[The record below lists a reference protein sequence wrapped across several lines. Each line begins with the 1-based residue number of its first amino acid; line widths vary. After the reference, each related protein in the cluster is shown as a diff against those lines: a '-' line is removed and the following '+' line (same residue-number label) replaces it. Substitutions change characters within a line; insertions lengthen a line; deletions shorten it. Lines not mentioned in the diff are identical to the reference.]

1 MTDKLPPNLLAL
13 FAARPPL
20 RWVEPPDHAPQHRK
34 TAPVSGVAAFLPEL
48 QKYKETDDYKPTES
62 WLQARDR
69 KTREKKEAVQTLLA
83 EAPNTY
89 KPNEDPNVRGDAFK
103 TLIVARLSY
112 DADERDLEK
121 EFGRIGPIERIRIVT
136 DTHAHE
142 KPNKKQKPH
151 RGYAFVV
158 FEREKDMRAALD
170 SCDGLRIKDRRIKV
184 DVERGRT
191 VKGWKP
197 RRLGGGL
204 GGRGYTR
211 SMPSRPM
218 GPGGFSGGGG
228 GFRGGFRGFDGGG
241 RGRGGGFRG
250 GRGGGFRGGFDGPR
264 GDRNGFGAP
273 TGAPSGPGF
282 DRRNGYGGDRDRG
295 DRGDRGGDRG
305 PGGYDRGGRS
315 YDDRHGS
322 GGGGGGGFRDG
333 GSRFGDREGRRT
345 GSNMEPIVP
354 RENRR
359 DGGGRDGGRDGGGR
373 EGGYRD
379 RDYDRPPRDDRSHRD
394 DDGGRKRGYEGGGY
408 EDPRK
413 LRRY

>member
-20 RWVEPPDHAPQHRK
+20 RWVEPSDHAPQDRK
-34 TAPVSGVAAFLPEL
+34 TAPISGVAQFLPEL
-48 QKYKETDDYKPTES
+48 QKYKETDVYHPTES

-69 KTREKKEAVQTLLA
+69 KKQEKKEKIENLLT
-83 EAPNTY
+83 EAPKNY

-112 DADERDLEK
+112 EADERDLEK
-121 EFGRIGPIERIRIVT
+121 EFGRFGPIERIRIVA

-142 KPNKKQKPH
+142 KPNKKKKPH

-170 SCDGLRIKDRRIKV
+170 SCDGMRIKDRRIKV

-191 VKGWKP
+191 VKGWRP

-211 SMPSRPM
+211 AMASRPM
-218 GPGGFSGGGG
+218 GPGGFGGGSSG
-228 GFRGGFRGFDGGG
+228 GFRGGFKGFDGG
-241 RGRGGGFRG
+241 RGRGGFRGGFG
-250 GRGGGFRGGFDGPR
+250 GRGGGFRNGGGDFSRG
-264 GDRNGFGAP
+264 GDRGSDRGGDRGGFGAP
-273 TGAPSGPGF
+273 SDAPSGPGF
-282 DRRNGYGGDRDRG
+282 DRRNGGHGDRGDRSDRG
-295 DRGDRGGDRG
+295 DRGDRRGDRG
-305 PGGYDRGGRS
+305 PGGYDSRGGGRS
-315 YDDRHGS
+315 YDDRQ
-322 GGGGGGGFRDG
+322 GGGHRDG
-333 GSRFGDREGRRT
+333 GRFGGERENRRT
-345 GSNMEPIVP
+345 GSNMEPI
-354 RENRR
+354 
-359 DGGGRDGGRDGGGR
+359 GRR
-373 EGGYRD
+373 EGGYRERD
-379 RDYDRPPRDDRSHRD
+379 RDYDRPRD
-394 DDGGRKRGYEGGGY
+394 DDAGRKRGYEGGY

>member
-20 RWVEPPDHAPQHRK
+20 RWVEPPDHAPQDRK
-34 TAPVSGVAAFLPEL
+34 TAPISGVAQFLPEL
-48 QKYKETDDYKPTES
+48 QKYKETDVYNPTES

-69 KTREKKEAVQTLLA
+69 KKQEKKQNLEELVTQ
-83 EAPNTY
+83 APKLY

-121 EFGRIGPIERIRIVT
+121 EFGRFGPIERIRIIV

-142 KPNKKQKPH
+142 KPNKKKKPH

-170 SCDGLRIKDRRIKV
+170 ACDGIRIKDRRIKV

-191 VKGWKP
+191 VKGWRP

-218 GPGGFSGGGG
+218 GPGGFGG
-228 GFRGGFRGFDGGG
+228 GFRGGYKGFDGG
-241 RGRGGGFRG
+241 RGRGGFRGGYG
-250 GRGGGFRGGFDGPR
+250 GRGGFRSGGGDYSR
-264 GDRNGFGAP
+264 GDRNGYGAP
-273 TGAPSGPGF
+273 SDAPSGPGF
-282 DRRNGYGGDRDRG
+282 DRRNGGYSDRG
-295 DRGDRGGDRG
+295 DRGDRGGDRRGDRG
-305 PGGYDRGGRS
+305 PGGYDSRSGGRS
-315 YDDRHGS
+315 YDDRHG
-322 GGGGGGGFRDG
+322 GGGGGYRDG
-333 GSRFGDREGRRT
+333 GRFGDRDNRRT
-345 GSNMEPIVP
+345 GSNMEPIGR
-354 RENRR
+354 RE
-359 DGGGRDGGRDGGGR
+359 GGR

-379 RDYDRPPRDDRSHRD
+379 RDRDYDRPRD
-394 DDGGRKRGYEGGGY
+394 DDGGRKRGYDGGY